1 MAAYMFMFT
10 SLFLVFAMA
19 ASADEKT
26 AQRSK
31 RDAVVINMNVM
42 AEESGVDP
50 AGYRPKSEDVQGFG
64 HLQDL

>member
-19 ASADEKT
+19 ASANEKT
-26 AQRSK
+26 ARRSK
-31 RDAVVINMNVM
+31 RDAVVINMNEM

-50 AGYRPKSEDVQGFG
+50 AGCRPKSEDVQGFG